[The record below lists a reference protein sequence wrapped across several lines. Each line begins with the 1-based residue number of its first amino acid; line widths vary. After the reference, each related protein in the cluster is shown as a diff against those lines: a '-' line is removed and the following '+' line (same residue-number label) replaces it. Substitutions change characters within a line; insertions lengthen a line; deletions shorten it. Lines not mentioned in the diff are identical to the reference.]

1 MRRGRFPQACAG
13 EALTRQGAEA
23 RGGLW
28 TGAWI
33 GSPGSLW
40 WQNARDASTPT
51 AHVAQGARRLS
62 DFACFSNCVRDI
74 LLRDTVRPRSQ
85 ARRAAKGFFGQ
96 RTEEEWNALPP
107 GTVSF
112 CVHKISEADRQ
123 TVLPYLKSADVQWL
137 LKKWTGELQTKDACY
152 SLRYGHVALSPS
164 SSWAQEAGIAWF
176 SGIRIVLRLHFSGL
190 QWHVVATFSGKSR
203 QILCQKKCE
212 I

>member
-62 DFACFSNCVRDI
+62 DFACFSNDVRDI
-74 LLRDTVRPRSQ
+74 LLRDIVRPRSQ

-107 GTVSF
+107 RTVSLSSSPRS
-112 CVHKISEADRQ
+112 V
-123 TVLPYLKSADVQWL
+123 YLAGRPCSPVRKVVDVRNVL
-137 LKKWTGELQTKDACY
+137 LKKWTGERQTKDALC
-152 SLRYGHVALSPS
+152 SLRSPYAVGRAALSPNES
-164 SSWAQEAGIAWF
+164 CHKENEEHYFWGSEELFDCISPVCDDI
-176 SGIRIVLRLHFSGL
+176 
-190 QWHVVATFSGKSR
+190 
-203 QILCQKKCE
+203 
-212 I
+212 